1 MSLFTRNL
9 ARCGKS
15 ITIEDRDMDIIN
27 GHPIEVF
34 SNPVIT
40 TALIKTVSGIS
51 VFDNTNTDTIVTHK
65 MCLAYIAGVGAEQWI
80 NFNNKRLRI
89 ITAENC
95 CEDNKVLIIMCTE
108 RGLDSQV
115 VNDG

>member
-1 MSLFTRNL
+1 MNLFSRNL
-9 ARCGKS
+9 SKCGKS
-15 ITIEDRDMDIIN
+15 VTIEDRDMEMIN
-27 GHPIEVF
+27 GFPVEVF

-40 TALIKTVSGIS
+40 TAIIKTVSGIS

-65 MCLAYIAGVGAEQWI
+65 MCLAYISGVGAEQWVS
-80 NFNNKRLRI
+80 FNSKRFRI
-89 ITAENC
+89 LTAENC
-95 CEDNKVLIIMCTE
+95 CEDNKVLILMCTE

>member
-9 ARCGKS
+9 AKCGKS

-27 GHPIEVF
+27 GLPVEVF
-34 SNPVIT
+34 SNPVIA

-65 MCLAYIAGVGAEQWI
+65 ICLAYIAGVGAEQWI
-80 NFNNKRLRI
+80 NFNSKRIRI

-95 CEDNKVLIIMCTE
+95 CEDDKKLILMCTE
-108 RGLDSQV
+108 RGLDSKV

>member
-1 MSLFTRNL
+1 
-9 ARCGKS
+9 
-15 ITIEDRDMDIIN
+15 
-27 GHPIEVF
+27 
-34 SNPVIT
+34 
-40 TALIKTVSGIS
+40 
-51 VFDNTNTDTIVTHK
+51 

-95 CEDNKVLIIMCTE
+95 CEDNKVLILMCTE